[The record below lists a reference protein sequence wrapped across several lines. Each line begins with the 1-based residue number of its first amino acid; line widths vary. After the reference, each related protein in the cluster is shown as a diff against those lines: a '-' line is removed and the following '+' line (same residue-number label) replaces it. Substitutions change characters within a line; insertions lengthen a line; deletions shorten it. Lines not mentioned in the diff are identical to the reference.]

1 MNDGQKWIQNE
12 MCDDSEV
19 FLAGLVHLVSLNF
32 PAALAV
38 NGQRVHSALHGCHV
52 TQQQWTPPE
61 HLSSDSRLLCVFYV
75 YSDFIVHTPL

>member
-12 MCDDSEV
+12 MCNDSEV

-38 NGQRVHSALHGCHV
+38 NRQRVHSALHGCHV
-52 TQQQWTPPE
+52 TQQQ
-61 HLSSDSRLLCVFYV
+61 
-75 YSDFIVHTPL
+75 